1 MLLHPIA
8 VTVNFF
14 STTALFI
21 IASLCGM
28 EELSAEIAVA
38 QGAIIAVFLCL
49 SGNARSLILSDQT
62 DDSEQNI
69 YRFRLFMVLPAV
81 LGSFYLSS
89 TIIEIS
95 AELICILILRKTSEW
110 LLEIELAHKEKH
122 NSSRFAYIYILT
134 NAFSFLIIFIHFIS
148 QSTKETIY
156 FSLFFWALI
165 PVLFLLPKICKS
177 DDRKKDNFKFIRYI
191 PSMGSSAIIGITV
204 YVFRVLVVLL
214 AGKAIA
220 GQIFTAYALGGLASA
235 IYTYAIGPTIF
246 LKNENKSEKIALISS
261 IALIAVGLAFALGS
275 RFVEQNLFSSLF
287 VDAVIFSIAG
297 GGVMLFAQY
306 KKLHII
312 HIFKKDVFIPDTLA
326 NILFLSSVPFAFYYF
341 GSGSLSFFFLWSALL
356 NLILYSIVTMRIKI
370 FRDT

>member
-8 VTVNFF
+8 VMVNFF

-89 TIIEIS
+89 TIVEIS

-122 NSSRFAYIYILT
+122 NFSRFAYLYI
-134 NAFSFLIIFIHFIS
+134 N
-148 QSTKETIY
+148 
-156 FSLFFWALI
+156 
-165 PVLFLLPKICKS
+165 
-177 DDRKKDNFKFIRYI
+177 
-191 PSMGSSAIIGITV
+191 
-204 YVFRVLVVLL
+204 L
-214 AGKAIA
+214 A
-220 GQIFTAYALGGLASA
+220 
-235 IYTYAIGPTIF
+235 
-246 LKNENKSEKIALISS
+246 EKI
-261 IALIAVGLAFALGS
+261 
-275 RFVEQNLFSSLF
+275 
-287 VDAVIFSIAG
+287 
-297 GGVMLFAQY
+297 
-306 KKLHII
+306 
-312 HIFKKDVFIPDTLA
+312 
-326 NILFLSSVPFAFYYF
+326 
-341 GSGSLSFFFLWSALL
+341 
-356 NLILYSIVTMRIKI
+356 
-370 FRDT
+370 